1 MSDSPFVGP
10 RPFETEDRDRFFG
23 RTRELE
29 ELLSL
34 IIAHRAVLVYAQS
47 GAGKTSLLKAGVIP
61 RLEEQAYKV
70 LPPARVYGVLP
81 TDLPGEEVT
90 NIFVFHALQH
100 WAADL
105 CHGPSEKRAQTTL
118 AEFLKTLVPPCRP
131 DEESAAPMVI
141 VFDQFEEFFTANT
154 HRWQERGPFFKQLS
168 QAQEEIPTLK
178 VVFVMREEYIAQ
190 LDPLAELLP
199 EKLRT
204 RMHLERLRGNSARSA
219 VVKPFQS
226 RGLSFDAGAAEKL
239 LAELSEIRVSEGD
252 TFREA
257 HGEFVEPVQL
267 QVACQS
273 LWENLEEDWKDG
285 SSANSQSPHLITRDF
300 VGRYG
305 DVTHALAHY
314 YDRSV
319 KKAAAEGDI
328 GEGELR
334 RWVDKAL
341 ITPTGTRG
349 LAVRGASGAPGT
361 IPGLALNCLEEAH
374 LIRREDRGGTITHEL
389 THDRFIEPVQTSN
402 KAWLADYDAA
412 EKIRVK
418 LEERAAQ
425 NPDEILDELALREAE
440 EYLTSPTAKILGA
453 TPEAR
458 LLVTRS
464 RKQLEEAKKRQAEKL
479 EEARRR
485 AQEEER
491 LRKAESER
499 ADAERARAEAITRA
513 RKWERIFGAMAFV
526 LLVIIT
532 TFAWFLYE
540 DVQNLKEKGRNFT
553 NKAKLDLVDETN
565 SIKNVTALRNLSLA
579 LNCNPKDTE
588 AAKLA
593 RDLLVQRIWCPP
605 TAGAEA
611 LYRQDALLAATFASG
626 GSNNEIF
633 AVAGNGQLLRW
644 KGNELSPVRSLFEK
658 PKPNDQQVVQPGF
671 ASFSPDGQ
679 WLLIIPPTLA
689 SAAIAE
695 TAVQG
700 APQPRAPPADAS
712 RGYEPCKVQKWRW
725 MAQHQTYES
734 AGADLEI
741 PRLRGTRTTTFA
753 WSRDLDRVVLTN
765 WRGSDAECHL
775 FEVGE
780 NEVKELP
787 DRSAQLNG
795 MKIAAISFSP
805 DRSRIA
811 AVSSERKVMLIGWED
826 LQVIPKSLNGQ
837 DSIQLPEGFQPN
849 GVAFGPGDD
858 ELTLTSW
865 SSIRTLNTRDGK
877 LKPILPPT
885 FRDQFMRI
893 VFGPGDSATRL
904 VAISFYGRVQVA
916 KNARWQESA
925 EPVVFRG
932 SMGVPQFSPDGK
944 RLLILSGGVWNVF
957 DNMRLIDVSQLY
969 RPQEAAPENFE
980 GKPAPRWLAE
990 IASAVSALD
999 VGGDGSLLTLETVRK
1014 NHPESKAG
1022 DPYESVWRRFF
1033 PDEKNNGR
1041 LETGRQPPL
1050 PNSWR
1055 RSGENRARESH
1066 HGLPESK
1073 AITEMKRILRLHLKT
1088 TAQWQSRHTK
1098 RADWL

>member
-29 ELLSL
+29 ELFSL
-34 IIAHRAVLVYAQS
+34 IIAHRAILVYAQS

-61 RLEEQAYKV
+61 RLVEQAYKV
-70 LPPARVYGVLP
+70 LPPARVHGVLP
-81 TDLPGEEVT
+81 ADLPAEKVA

-100 WAADL
+100 WTADL
-105 CHGPSEKRAQTTL
+105 CHGPSAEECAQTTL

-141 VFDQFEEFFTANT
+141 VFDQFEEFFTANS

-267 QVACQS
+267 QVVCQS

-361 IPGLALNCLEEAH
+361 IPGLTLKCLEEAH
-374 LIRREDRGGTITHEL
+374 VIRREDRGGTITHEL

-412 EKIRVK
+412 EKIRAK

-440 EYLTSPTAKILGA
+440 EYLTSPVAKILGA
-453 TPEAR
+453 TPDAQ
-458 LLVTRS
+458 LLVKRS
-464 RKQLEEAKKRQAEKL
+464 RKQLEAAKMRQAEEL
-479 EEARRR
+479 EEARQR
-485 AQEEER
+485 AEEEER

-499 ADAERARAEAITRA
+499 VKLLLEK
-513 RKWERIFGAMAFV
+513 RKRERIFGVTVFA
-526 LLVIIT
+526 LGVITLIT
-532 TFAWFLYE
+532 VFWITALINQQRKE
-540 DVQNLKEKGRNFT
+540 LKERVRKLVEAGQNFKD
-553 NKAKLDLVDETN
+553 KAKADLDSRDETN
-565 SIKNVTALRNLSLA
+565 PIPTVTALRNLSLA

-588 AAKLA
+588 AARLA
-593 RDLLVQRIWCPP
+593 RDLLVQRVWCPP

-611 LYRQDALLAATFASG
+611 LYRQDAFLAATFASG

-658 PKPNDQQVVQPGF
+658 PAPNDQQVVQPGF

-679 WLLIIPPTLA
+679 WLLTIRPTLA
-689 SAAIAE
+689 SAANAE
-695 TAVQG
+695 TVAQG
-700 APQPRAPPADAS
+700 APPPRAPPAGARS
-712 RGYEPCKVQKWRW
+712 GYEPCEVQTWRW
-725 MAQHQTYES
+725 TAQHQTYES

-753 WSRDLDRVVLTN
+753 WSSDSDRVVLTN
-765 WRGSDAECHL
+765 WRSGSDVECHL
-775 FEVGE
+775 LEAGE
-780 NEVKELP
+780 NGVKELQ
-787 DRSAQLNG
+787 DRSAQLNR
-795 MKIAAISFSP
+795 MKIAAIAFSP

-811 AVSSERKVMLIGWED
+811 AVSSERKVMLIGRED
-826 LQVIPKSLNGQ
+826 LQVISKALNGQ
-837 DSIQLPEGFQPN
+837 DWIQLPEGFQPN
-849 GVAFGPGDD
+849 AVAFGPGDD

-865 SSIRTLNTRDGK
+865 TSIRILNTRNGK
-877 LKPILPPT
+877 PKAILPPT

-904 VAISFYGRVQVA
+904 VAISFYGRIQVA

-925 EPVVFRG
+925 EPVVFRA

-980 GKPAPRWLAE
+980 GKPAPSWLAE

-999 VGGDGSLLTLETVRK
+999 VGGDGSLTKLEAVQK
-1014 NHPESKAG
+1014 KYPKSKAG
-1022 DPYESVWRRFF
+1022 DAYESVWKRFF
-1033 PDEKNNGR
+1033 PDE
-1041 LETGRQPPL
+1041 
-1050 PNSWR
+1050 
-1055 RSGENRARESH
+1055 RS
-1066 HGLPESK
+1066 K
-1073 AITEMKRILRLHLKT
+1073 
-1088 TAQWQSRHTK
+1088 
-1098 RADWL
+1098 